1 MAIDDLLE
9 KIRASVKDED
19 VDLFGT
25 AFRSA
30 DCSRFFPNFPW
41 GIPGTGRGVKRGLV
55 PPKISCPPKNR
66 S

>member
-25 AFRSA
+25 ALQVGGLLTLFSKIFLGVYR
-30 DCSRFFPNFPW
+30 
-41 GIPGTGRGVKRGLV
+41 GRDGG
-55 PPKISCPPKNR
+55 
-66 S
+66 